1 MSRPYAKYTFALLL
15 GLLAL
20 RLIGLG
26 LSPYGLHGDEA
37 QYWAWS
43 QEPAFGYFSKPPMIA
58 WLIAA
63 TTSLFGQ
70 VEWAVRLASPLLH
83 TGTAALLFLTG
94 RKLFDA
100 RVGFY
105 AAAIYVLM
113 PAVWLSSFIISTDAA
128 LLFFW
133 ALALHAWAC
142 LRERPSW
149 ARAGQ
154 LGLAIGLGLMS
165 KYAMLFFLPTLLLA
179 AIFDPR
185 TRAALLNTKGLAVAA
200 LALACLAP
208 NLMWNAAHD
217 FATVS
222 HTAANANLESELFQP
237 LELLG
242 FWRDQL
248 AVFGP
253 ITLILLALAL
263 IAGVRRRLPAPAMWL
278 AVFCLVPLLVI
289 SAQAL
294 LSRAN
299 ANWAVSAYAGG
310 ALLLAVWTVGGDAR
324 AKWVKAALTV
334 QTVIALVVGMI
345 ALNPPVR
352 DALGLANATK
362 RMVAWPETTQAIR
375 EILKTD
381 DYSGVVTDDRL
392 VHYDLEYYGIADT
405 APLYMWQLNANP
417 AHHAELT
424 RALLAGDGSYLI
436 ISRFEN
442 FATYF
447 EEDFVTVEKL
457 EPIEIPLGGG
467 KVRRLSLFKATGY
480 TPTTRTDRR

>member
-1 MSRPYAKYTFALLL
+1 
-15 GLLAL
+15 
-20 RLIGLG
+20 
-26 LSPYGLHGDEA
+26 
-37 QYWAWS
+37 
-43 QEPAFGYFSKPPMIA
+43 MIA

-63 TTSLFGQ
+63 TTSVFGQ
-70 VEWAVRLASPLLH
+70 AEWAVRLASPLLH

-94 RKLFDA
+94 RNLFDA

-105 AAAIYVLM
+105 AAAIYALM
-113 PAVWLSSFIISTDAA
+113 PAVWLSSFIISTDVA

-142 LRERPSW
+142 LREHSSW

-185 TRAALLNTKGLAVAA
+185 TREAVLNTKGLAVAA

-263 IAGVRRRLPAPAMWL
+263 IAGVRCRLPAPAMWL

-324 AKWVKAALTV
+324 AKWVKAALAV
-334 QTVIALVVGMI
+334 QTVIALVIGMI

-375 EILKTD
+375 EVLKTD
-381 DYSGVVTDDRL
+381 DYAGVATDDRL
-392 VHYDLEYYGIADT
+392 VHYDLDYYGIADM

-424 RALLAGDGSYLI
+424 RALPAGDGPYLI
-436 ISRFEN
+436 VSRFEN

-447 EEDFVTVEKL
+447 KEDFVTVEKL
-457 EPIEIPLGGG
+457 ESIEIPLGGG